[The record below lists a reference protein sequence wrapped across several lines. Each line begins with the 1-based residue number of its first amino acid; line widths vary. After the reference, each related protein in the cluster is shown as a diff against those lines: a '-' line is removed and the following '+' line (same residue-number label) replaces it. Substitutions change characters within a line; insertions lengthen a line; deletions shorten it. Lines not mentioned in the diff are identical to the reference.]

1 MGACF
6 ALASCTLINQ
16 VSDSQ
21 PVLTTADI
29 VGTWSNHNG
38 STITFKADGT
48 FSGVAMPLGPLPEAE
63 CDHLTDTGQWEFA
76 DATGS
81 SPTSGASYASGNQVL
96 LTFGDYEACDS
107 SLTTWGI
114 DPPVGL
120 CTEWDPDSPCM
131 GTPWT
136 KEHGG

>member
-1 MGACF
+1 VVGACL
-6 ALASCTLINQ
+6 ALASCTLIHQ
-16 VSDSQ
+16 VSNSR
-21 PVLTTADI
+21 PALTTADI

-76 DATGS
+76 D
-81 SPTSGASYASGNQVL
+81 TSGNILTSGNLVN
-96 LTFGDYEACDS
+96 LTFDGHDTCDS
-107 SLTTWGI
+107 SLTTWEI
-114 DPPVGL
+114 DPPAGL
-120 CTEWDPDSPCM
+120 CLLWDLDSPCM